1 MAEDLA
7 DQIDDY
13 ICVFEGAG
21 DLTMDTFVMLLFAL
35 IVVVI
40 ALVFLSK
47 LLYDKYVKKG
57 TVSADGATTA
67 ATATGASTTV
77 SSIGGAGAL
86 LPGVA
91 AAREGSRLSEPKEVL
106 ASKKEALLAQA
117 RNGALGG
124 GARVGGGFGGAG
136 IGGGGGPKGGFG
148 GGGGGGGTAILR
160 KRISRK
166 SPGPELTQKK
176 RTVLP
181 PSNINGSDMQSVQ
194 WAIHLFRWLYSDLVV
209 VNKLLQDWVGT
220 VNTALLSY
228 VEQHEMIVEVVR
240 VLPESL
246 PPNMSSILC
255 EPAEQPNEVE
265 LLFDLESTPVLQIK
279 AFRSTNQKTE
289 VSHYKAT
296 VSRLKT
302 RMSIIINYFALK
314 GEMKVEGFPDI
325 KIHLNSIGPLKTAN
339 AQDEKKQ
346 SDLIVDLLTSS
357 IRDVVYPIDFS
368 IYSTC
373 PRLMGEEPEEMLP
386 LDYSGYGQYDAYSS
400 YQDNAFNTSL
410 STSPKKLLVKVVKAE
425 GLLLCSQPYCVVEM
439 DEPAQ
444 KHQSAGKAGPNP
456 FWDESFLFDLS
467 NHSTELLFEVY
478 DSVAVGNEDNVLA
491 VVASESDVVVVD
503 DNDDK
508 IVVVSEDADCDR
520 SVTVELVAPS
530 NDPSPT
536 KKEEEEASSP
546 AAPKDVVDACVD
558 KIAKLHDINI
568 SPNTDS
574 AGNEPKPDLNP
585 APNATT
591 STTTTTTEPATPMI
605 STTTAPTAEND
616 ASESVVV
623 AVVQSEVKN
632 TADDDNDIV
641 ESDIAPAISDVVTND
656 VVDDDDKKC
665 AVSAG
670 GFQKFLGLGL
680 VGIDELAN
688 GPASTQILELQ
699 PRPYETETIT
709 GTLTVEFV
717 FIDAPPAPAPRR
729 QYMQQSFA
737 RDGLDNRMAT
747 NTPTQP
753 AAILPGAGGMHTV
766 SSAPT
771 SPAKAGTGLTTSTSF
786 SDRNKRFEAANTNRL
801 PPAATDHYGLNG
813 TKLSE
818 STPVSPALSSA
829 SQSLSAAT
837 LSGSSP
843 YDVNRTLDATKKPR
857 NIFGTLR
864 NKLSLSKKSKSLD
877 NSQYSPTHVGQI
889 HSASSTLS
897 RGSTMD
903 QRSIFKSLSRKSSIS
918 ESSAVSGI
926 SNASGRTFVHEEST
940 LLLETLENNI
950 LRHYLVPI
958 EVALR
963 QKAWK
968 RKGVKL
974 HIYND
979 HTFIAKHIKGGVL
992 CHVCNRSILRRP
1004 GKQGYECR
1012 DCLIQCHKPCHVR
1025 TPQACPNPKI
1035 LSVQLATLPVLIE

>member
-478 DSVAVGNEDNVLA
+478 DSVAVA
-491 VVASESDVVVVD
+491 
-503 DNDDK
+503 
-508 IVVVSEDADCDR
+508 
-520 SVTVELVAPS
+520 
-530 NDPSPT
+530 
-536 KKEEEEASSP
+536 
-546 AAPKDVVDACVD
+546 
-558 KIAKLHDINI
+558 
-568 SPNTDS
+568 
-574 AGNEPKPDLNP
+574 
-585 APNATT
+585 
-591 STTTTTTEPATPMI
+591 
-605 STTTAPTAEND
+605 
-616 ASESVVV
+616 
-623 AVVQSEVKN
+623 
-632 TADDDNDIV
+632 
-641 ESDIAPAISDVVTND
+641 
-656 VVDDDDKKC
+656 
-665 AVSAG
+665 AG

>member
-1 MAEDLA
+1 
-7 DQIDDY
+7 
-13 ICVFEGAG
+13 
-21 DLTMDTFVMLLFAL
+21 MDTFVMLLFAL

-478 DSVAVGNEDNVLA
+478 DSVAVA
-491 VVASESDVVVVD
+491 
-503 DNDDK
+503 
-508 IVVVSEDADCDR
+508 
-520 SVTVELVAPS
+520 
-530 NDPSPT
+530 
-536 KKEEEEASSP
+536 
-546 AAPKDVVDACVD
+546 
-558 KIAKLHDINI
+558 
-568 SPNTDS
+568 
-574 AGNEPKPDLNP
+574 
-585 APNATT
+585 
-591 STTTTTTEPATPMI
+591 
-605 STTTAPTAEND
+605 
-616 ASESVVV
+616 
-623 AVVQSEVKN
+623 
-632 TADDDNDIV
+632 
-641 ESDIAPAISDVVTND
+641 
-656 VVDDDDKKC
+656 
-665 AVSAG
+665 AG

-801 PPAATDHYGLNG
+801 NKSFLKPPAATDHYGLNG

-1035 LSVQLATLPVLIE
+1035 LSVQLLKWPAQGI

>member
-478 DSVAVGNEDNVLA
+478 DSVAVA
-491 VVASESDVVVVD
+491 
-503 DNDDK
+503 
-508 IVVVSEDADCDR
+508 
-520 SVTVELVAPS
+520 
-530 NDPSPT
+530 
-536 KKEEEEASSP
+536 
-546 AAPKDVVDACVD
+546 
-558 KIAKLHDINI
+558 
-568 SPNTDS
+568 
-574 AGNEPKPDLNP
+574 
-585 APNATT
+585 
-591 STTTTTTEPATPMI
+591 
-605 STTTAPTAEND
+605 
-616 ASESVVV
+616 
-623 AVVQSEVKN
+623 
-632 TADDDNDIV
+632 
-641 ESDIAPAISDVVTND
+641 
-656 VVDDDDKKC
+656 
-665 AVSAG
+665 AG

-1035 LSVQLATLPVLIE
+1035 LSVQLLKWPAQGI

>member
-194 WAIHLFRWLYSDLVV
+194 WAIHLFRWLYSDMVV

-400 YQDNAFNTSL
+400 YQDNAFNTSV

-425 GLLLCSQPYCVVEM
+425 GLLLVSQTIALKPYCVIEM

-478 DSVAVGNEDNVLA
+478 DSVAVA
-491 VVASESDVVVVD
+491 
-503 DNDDK
+503 
-508 IVVVSEDADCDR
+508 
-520 SVTVELVAPS
+520 
-530 NDPSPT
+530 
-536 KKEEEEASSP
+536 
-546 AAPKDVVDACVD
+546 
-558 KIAKLHDINI
+558 
-568 SPNTDS
+568 
-574 AGNEPKPDLNP
+574 
-585 APNATT
+585 
-591 STTTTTTEPATPMI
+591 
-605 STTTAPTAEND
+605 
-616 ASESVVV
+616 
-623 AVVQSEVKN
+623 
-632 TADDDNDIV
+632 
-641 ESDIAPAISDVVTND
+641 
-656 VVDDDDKKC
+656 
-665 AVSAG
+665 AG

-737 RDGLDNRMAT
+737 RDGLDRMAT
-747 NTPTQP
+747 STPTQP
-753 AAILPGAGGMHTV
+753 AATLPGAGGMHTV

-771 SPAKAGTGLTTSTSF
+771 SPAKAGTGLTTSISF
-786 SDRNKRFEAANTNRL
+786 SERNKHFEAANTNRL
-801 PPAATDHYGLNG
+801 NKSFLKPPAATDHYGLNG

-843 YDVNRTLDATKKPR
+843 YDVNRSLDATKKPR

-940 LLLETLENNI
+940 LLLETLENNV

-963 QKAWK
+963 QRAWK

-1035 LSVQLATLPVLIE
+1035 LSVQLLKWPAQGV

>member
-1 MAEDLA
+1 DLA

-47 LLYDKYVKKG
+47 LLYDKYVKKVTG
-57 TVSADGATTA
+57 TTTA
-67 ATATGASTTV
+67 AGLSASV
-77 SSIGGAGAL
+77 VGIGGGAL
-86 LPGVA
+86 LPGGA
-91 AAREGSRLSEPKEVL
+91 ASREGSRLSEPKEVL
-106 ASKKEALLAQA
+106 ASKKA

-136 IGGGGGPKGGFG
+136 IGGGGPKGGI
-148 GGGGGGGTAILR
+148 GGGGGGTAILR

-265 LLFDLESTPVLQIK
+265 LLFDLETTPVLQIK

-302 RMSIIINYFALK
+302 RMSVIVNYFALK

-373 PRLMGEEPEEMLP
+373 PRLMGEEPEEMAP
-386 LDYSGYGQYDAYSS
+386 LDYSGYGVGCERCSEAKRILLETL
-400 YQDNAFNTSL
+400 QDFARICT
-410 STSPKKLLVKVVKAE
+410 
-425 GLLLCSQPYCVVEM
+425 QPYCVVEM

-444 KHQSAGKAGPNP
+444 KHQSAGKAGPSP
-456 FWDESFLFDLS
+456 LWDETFLFDLS

-478 DSVAVGNEDNVLA
+478 DSVAVGN
-491 VVASESDVVVVD
+491 
-503 DNDDK
+503 DDK
-508 IVVVSEDADCDR
+508 
-520 SVTVELVAPS
+520 
-530 NDPSPT
+530 
-536 KKEEEEASSP
+536 
-546 AAPKDVVDACVD
+546 
-558 KIAKLHDINI
+558 
-568 SPNTDS
+568 
-574 AGNEPKPDLNP
+574 
-585 APNATT
+585 
-591 STTTTTTEPATPMI
+591 
-605 STTTAPTAEND
+605 
-616 ASESVVV
+616 
-623 AVVQSEVKN
+623 
-632 TADDDNDIV
+632 
-641 ESDIAPAISDVVTND
+641 
-656 VVDDDDKKC
+656 
-665 AVSAG
+665 
-670 GFQKFLGLGL
+670 KFLGLGL

-709 GTLTVEFV
+709 GTLMVEFV

-737 RDGLDNRMAT
+737 RDGIDRMTTSTPAQAAAT
-747 NTPTQP
+747 
-753 AAILPGAGGMHTV
+753 LPGAGGKHTV

-771 SPAKAGTGLTTSTSF
+771 SPAKAGTNLTTSTSF
-786 SDRNKRFEAANTNRL
+786 SERNKRFEMANTNRL
-801 PPAATDHYGLNG
+801 NKSFLKPPAATDYGLNG
-813 TKLSE
+813 TKHHSE

-843 YDVNRTLDATKKPR
+843 YDVNRTQDKKPR

-864 NKLSLSKKSKSLD
+864 NKLSLSKKSKSLE

-897 RGSTMD
+897 RGSSMD

>member
-1 MAEDLA
+1 MDEQLGLRVKFDGRVSAHGL
-7 DQIDDY
+7 IHCCY
-13 ICVFEGAG
+13 FLGAG

-194 WAIHLFRWLYSDLVV
+194 WAIHLFRWLYSDMVV

-400 YQDNAFNTSL
+400 YQDNAFNTSV

-425 GLLLCSQPYCVVEM
+425 GLLLCSQPYCVIEM

-478 DSVAVGNEDNVLA
+478 DSVAVA
-491 VVASESDVVVVD
+491 
-503 DNDDK
+503 
-508 IVVVSEDADCDR
+508 
-520 SVTVELVAPS
+520 
-530 NDPSPT
+530 
-536 KKEEEEASSP
+536 
-546 AAPKDVVDACVD
+546 
-558 KIAKLHDINI
+558 
-568 SPNTDS
+568 
-574 AGNEPKPDLNP
+574 
-585 APNATT
+585 
-591 STTTTTTEPATPMI
+591 
-605 STTTAPTAEND
+605 
-616 ASESVVV
+616 
-623 AVVQSEVKN
+623 
-632 TADDDNDIV
+632 
-641 ESDIAPAISDVVTND
+641 
-656 VVDDDDKKC
+656 
-665 AVSAG
+665 AG

-737 RDGLDNRMAT
+737 RDGLDRMAT
-747 NTPTQP
+747 STPTQP
-753 AAILPGAGGMHTV
+753 AATLPGAGGMHTV

-771 SPAKAGTGLTTSTSF
+771 SPAKAGTGLTTSISF
-786 SDRNKRFEAANTNRL
+786 SERNKHFEAANTNRL

-843 YDVNRTLDATKKPR
+843 YDVNRSLDATKKPR

-940 LLLETLENNI
+940 LLLETLENNV

-963 QKAWK
+963 QRAWK

-1035 LSVQLATLPVLIE
+1035 LSVQLLKWPAQGV

>member
-478 DSVAVGNEDNVLA
+478 DSVAVA
-491 VVASESDVVVVD
+491 
-503 DNDDK
+503 
-508 IVVVSEDADCDR
+508 
-520 SVTVELVAPS
+520 
-530 NDPSPT
+530 
-536 KKEEEEASSP
+536 
-546 AAPKDVVDACVD
+546 
-558 KIAKLHDINI
+558 
-568 SPNTDS
+568 
-574 AGNEPKPDLNP
+574 
-585 APNATT
+585 
-591 STTTTTTEPATPMI
+591 
-605 STTTAPTAEND
+605 
-616 ASESVVV
+616 
-623 AVVQSEVKN
+623 
-632 TADDDNDIV
+632 
-641 ESDIAPAISDVVTND
+641 
-656 VVDDDDKKC
+656 
-665 AVSAG
+665 AG

-801 PPAATDHYGLNG
+801 NKSFLKPPAATDHYGLNG

>member
-1 MAEDLA
+1 
-7 DQIDDY
+7 
-13 ICVFEGAG
+13 
-21 DLTMDTFVMLLFAL
+21 MDTFVMLLFAL

-57 TVSADGATTA
+57 SVSADGATSPATA
-67 ATATGASTTV
+67 AAGTSATV

-400 YQDNAFNTSL
+400 YQDNAFNTSV

-425 GLLLCSQPYCVVEM
+425 GLLLCSQPYCVIEM

-491 VVASESDVVVVD
+491 VVASESDAVVVD

-520 SVTVELVAPS
+520 PVTVELVAPG
-530 NDPSPT
+530 DDAFPA
-536 KKEEEEASSP
+536 KEERSP
-546 AAPKDVVDACVD
+546 SAAAADVVDASVN
-558 KIAKLHDINI
+558 KIAQLHDINI
-568 SPNTDS
+568 TPNTDDS
-574 AGNEPKPDLNP
+574 ASNDLKPDLNP
-585 APNATT
+585 APNDTT
-591 STTTTTTEPATPMI
+591 STTTITTEPVTCEV
-605 STTTAPTAEND
+605 TTTVAPTTENET
-616 ASESVVV
+616 SES
-623 AVVQSEVKN
+623 AVDVESQGKN
-632 TADDDNDIV
+632 TDDVDDIV
-641 ESDIAPAISDVVTND
+641 ASDIAHSAPVDLVTN
-656 VVDDDDKKC
+656 VAAVDDDDKKR
-665 AVSAG
+665 VVTAG

-737 RDGLDNRMAT
+737 RD
-747 NTPTQP
+747 
-753 AAILPGAGGMHTV
+753 
-766 SSAPT
+766 
-771 SPAKAGTGLTTSTSF
+771 
-786 SDRNKRFEAANTNRL
+786 
-801 PPAATDHYGLNG
+801 Y
-813 TKLSE
+813 
-818 STPVSPALSSA
+818 
-829 SQSLSAAT
+829 
-837 LSGSSP
+837 
-843 YDVNRTLDATKKPR
+843 
-857 NIFGTLR
+857 
-864 NKLSLSKKSKSLD
+864 
-877 NSQYSPTHVGQI
+877 
-889 HSASSTLS
+889 
-897 RGSTMD
+897 
-903 QRSIFKSLSRKSSIS
+903 
-918 ESSAVSGI
+918 
-926 SNASGRTFVHEEST
+926 
-940 LLLETLENNI
+940 
-950 LRHYLVPI
+950 
-958 EVALR
+958 
-963 QKAWK
+963 
-968 RKGVKL
+968 
-974 HIYND
+974 
-979 HTFIAKHIKGGVL
+979 
-992 CHVCNRSILRRP
+992 
-1004 GKQGYECR
+1004 
-1012 DCLIQCHKPCHVR
+1012 
-1025 TPQACPNPKI
+1025 
-1035 LSVQLATLPVLIE
+1035 

>member
-1 MAEDLA
+1 
-7 DQIDDY
+7 
-13 ICVFEGAG
+13 
-21 DLTMDTFVMLLFAL
+21 MDTFVMLLFAL

-194 WAIHLFRWLYSDLVV
+194 WAIHLFRWLYSDMVV

-400 YQDNAFNTSL
+400 YQDNAFNTSV

-425 GLLLCSQPYCVVEM
+425 GLLLCSQPYCVIEM

-478 DSVAVGNEDNVLA
+478 DSVAVA
-491 VVASESDVVVVD
+491 
-503 DNDDK
+503 
-508 IVVVSEDADCDR
+508 
-520 SVTVELVAPS
+520 
-530 NDPSPT
+530 
-536 KKEEEEASSP
+536 
-546 AAPKDVVDACVD
+546 
-558 KIAKLHDINI
+558 
-568 SPNTDS
+568 
-574 AGNEPKPDLNP
+574 
-585 APNATT
+585 
-591 STTTTTTEPATPMI
+591 
-605 STTTAPTAEND
+605 
-616 ASESVVV
+616 
-623 AVVQSEVKN
+623 
-632 TADDDNDIV
+632 
-641 ESDIAPAISDVVTND
+641 
-656 VVDDDDKKC
+656 
-665 AVSAG
+665 AG

-737 RDGLDNRMAT
+737 RDGLDRMAT
-747 NTPTQP
+747 STPTQP
-753 AAILPGAGGMHTV
+753 AATLPGAGGMHTV

-771 SPAKAGTGLTTSTSF
+771 SPAKAGTGLTTSISF
-786 SDRNKRFEAANTNRL
+786 SERNKHFEAANTNRL
-801 PPAATDHYGLNG
+801 NKSFLKPPAATDHYGLNG

-843 YDVNRTLDATKKPR
+843 YDVNRSLDATKKPR

-940 LLLETLENNI
+940 LLLETLENNV

-963 QKAWK
+963 QRAWK

-1035 LSVQLATLPVLIE
+1035 LSVQLLKWPAQGV

>member
-57 TVSADGATTA
+57 SVSADGTA
-67 ATATGASTTV
+67 ATAAAVTGTTTAAGLSASV
-77 SSIGGAGAL
+77 VGIGGGAL
-86 LPGVA
+86 LPGGA
-91 AAREGSRLSEPKEVL
+91 ASREGSRLSEPKEVL

-136 IGGGGGPKGGFG
+136 IGGGGPKGGI
-148 GGGGGGGTAILR
+148 GGGGGGTAILR

-265 LLFDLESTPVLQIK
+265 LLFDLETTPVLQIK

-302 RMSIIINYFALK
+302 RMSVIVNYFALK

-373 PRLMGEEPEEMLP
+373 PRLMGEEPEEMAP
-386 LDYSGYGQYDAYSS
+386 LDYSGYGQYDAYRS
-400 YQDNAFNTSL
+400 YQDDAFSSSL

-425 GLLLCSQPYCVVEM
+425 GLLQCTQPYCVVEM

-444 KHQSAGKAGPNP
+444 KHQSAGKAGPSP
-456 FWDESFLFDLS
+456 LWDETFLFDLS

-478 DSVAVGNEDNVLA
+478 DSVAVA
-491 VVASESDVVVVD
+491 
-503 DNDDK
+503 
-508 IVVVSEDADCDR
+508 
-520 SVTVELVAPS
+520 
-530 NDPSPT
+530 
-536 KKEEEEASSP
+536 
-546 AAPKDVVDACVD
+546 
-558 KIAKLHDINI
+558 
-568 SPNTDS
+568 
-574 AGNEPKPDLNP
+574 
-585 APNATT
+585 
-591 STTTTTTEPATPMI
+591 
-605 STTTAPTAEND
+605 
-616 ASESVVV
+616 
-623 AVVQSEVKN
+623 
-632 TADDDNDIV
+632 
-641 ESDIAPAISDVVTND
+641 
-656 VVDDDDKKC
+656 
-665 AVSAG
+665 AG

-709 GTLTVEFV
+709 GTLMVEFV

-737 RDGLDNRMAT
+737 RDGIDRMTTSTPAQAAAT
-747 NTPTQP
+747 
-753 AAILPGAGGMHTV
+753 LPGAGGKHTV

-771 SPAKAGTGLTTSTSF
+771 SPAKAGTNLTTSTSF
-786 SDRNKRFEAANTNRL
+786 SERNKRFEMANTNRL
-801 PPAATDHYGLNG
+801 PPAATDYGLNG
-813 TKLSE
+813 TKHHSE

-843 YDVNRTLDATKKPR
+843 YDVNRTQDKKPR

-864 NKLSLSKKSKSLD
+864 NKLSLSKKSKSLE

-897 RGSTMD
+897 RGSSMD

-1035 LSVQLATLPVLIE
+1035 LSVQLLKWPAQGV

>member
-57 TVSADGATTA
+57 SVSADGATSPATA
-67 ATATGASTTV
+67 AAGTSATV

-400 YQDNAFNTSL
+400 YQDNAFNTSV

-425 GLLLCSQPYCVVEM
+425 GLLLCSQPYCVIEM

-478 DSVAVGNEDNVLA
+478 DSVAVA
-491 VVASESDVVVVD
+491 
-503 DNDDK
+503 
-508 IVVVSEDADCDR
+508 
-520 SVTVELVAPS
+520 
-530 NDPSPT
+530 
-536 KKEEEEASSP
+536 
-546 AAPKDVVDACVD
+546 
-558 KIAKLHDINI
+558 
-568 SPNTDS
+568 
-574 AGNEPKPDLNP
+574 
-585 APNATT
+585 
-591 STTTTTTEPATPMI
+591 
-605 STTTAPTAEND
+605 
-616 ASESVVV
+616 
-623 AVVQSEVKN
+623 
-632 TADDDNDIV
+632 
-641 ESDIAPAISDVVTND
+641 
-656 VVDDDDKKC
+656 
-665 AVSAG
+665 AG

-737 RDGLDNRMAT
+737 RDGLDRMVT
-747 NTPTQP
+747 STPTQP
-753 AAILPGAGGMHTV
+753 AALPGAGGMHNV

-771 SPAKAGTGLTTSTSF
+771 SPAKAGTGLTTSISF
-786 SDRNKRFEAANTNRL
+786 SERNKRFEAANTNRL
-801 PPAATDHYGLNG
+801 NKSFLKPPAATDHYGLNG

-843 YDVNRTLDATKKPR
+843 YDVNRSLDATKKPR

-940 LLLETLENNI
+940 LLLETLENNV

-963 QKAWK
+963 QRAWK

-1035 LSVQLATLPVLIE
+1035 LSVQLATLPVLID

>member
-1 MAEDLA
+1 MRKR
-7 DQIDDY
+7 
-13 ICVFEGAG
+13 GAG

-194 WAIHLFRWLYSDLVV
+194 WAIHLFRWLYSDMVV

-400 YQDNAFNTSL
+400 YQDNAFNTSV

-425 GLLLCSQPYCVVEM
+425 GLLLCSQPYCVIEM

-478 DSVAVGNEDNVLA
+478 DSVAVA
-491 VVASESDVVVVD
+491 
-503 DNDDK
+503 
-508 IVVVSEDADCDR
+508 
-520 SVTVELVAPS
+520 
-530 NDPSPT
+530 
-536 KKEEEEASSP
+536 
-546 AAPKDVVDACVD
+546 
-558 KIAKLHDINI
+558 
-568 SPNTDS
+568 
-574 AGNEPKPDLNP
+574 
-585 APNATT
+585 
-591 STTTTTTEPATPMI
+591 
-605 STTTAPTAEND
+605 
-616 ASESVVV
+616 
-623 AVVQSEVKN
+623 
-632 TADDDNDIV
+632 
-641 ESDIAPAISDVVTND
+641 
-656 VVDDDDKKC
+656 
-665 AVSAG
+665 AG

-737 RDGLDNRMAT
+737 RDGLDRMAT
-747 NTPTQP
+747 STPTQP
-753 AAILPGAGGMHTV
+753 AATLPGAGGMHTV

-771 SPAKAGTGLTTSTSF
+771 SPAKAGTGLTTSISF
-786 SDRNKRFEAANTNRL
+786 SERNKHFEAANTNRL
-801 PPAATDHYGLNG
+801 NKSFLKPPAATDHYGLNG

-843 YDVNRTLDATKKPR
+843 YDVNRSLDATKKPR

-940 LLLETLENNI
+940 LLLETLENNV

-963 QKAWK
+963 QRAWK

-1035 LSVQLATLPVLIE
+1035 LSVQLLKWPAQGV